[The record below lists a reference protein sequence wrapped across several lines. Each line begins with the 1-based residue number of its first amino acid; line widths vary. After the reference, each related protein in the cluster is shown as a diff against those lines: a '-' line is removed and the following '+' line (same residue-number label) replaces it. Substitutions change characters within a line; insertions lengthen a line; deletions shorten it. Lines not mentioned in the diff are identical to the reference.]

1 MDSIILPS
9 RLRGYQGLN
18 TKWMWKGFGQ
28 YKAIHRCEQG
38 YRLLLAEP
46 PWTSVAATL
55 APLRVRSP
63 ESSPGLGH
71 ATLQSQEH

>member
-9 RLRGYQGLN
+9 RLRGYQGLS